1 MTYQAEVTEIQYQDP
16 ARNSSKFYRAYRL
29 WDDDTNDHRVLFQWG
44 RIGSRGQNQVN
55 LCTSEGMAD
64 SMIMGKLSD
73 KEAKGYHFVYNKVL
87 PGVPEDLLHLAGVST
102 DANGRSQR
110 PQDPMKVLLLDIDTC
125 RRLAMGD
132 SEQVTE
138 AIVLRKS
145 ITEQLSDLRHS
156 VEEAEG
162 QTEVLDM
169 VLAAKVG

>member
-16 ARNSSKFYRAYRL
+16 ARNSSKFYRAYHL

-55 LCTSEGMAD
+55 VCCSEGMAT
-64 SMIMGKLSD
+64 SMITGKMHD
-73 KEAKGYHFVYNKVL
+73 KMAKGYEHAYAREL
-87 PGVPEDLLHLAGVST
+87 PAVPEDLLHLAGVST

-125 RRLAMGD
+125 RRLSMGD
-132 SEQVTE
+132 AEQVTE
-138 AIVLRKS
+138 AVVMRKS
-145 ITEQLSDLRHS
+145 ITEQLSDLRRS

-162 QTEVLDM
+162 QAEILDALLM
-169 VLAAKVG
+169 AKVG